1 MTGWWNIRLRQ
12 GDAVQFFTV
21 RQLGDQR
28 LLQQGRLLAGLA
40 EGAVSQHAGELYKLR
55 DLIEAVEDQ
64 HQGDAGA
71 VQVGQQGS
79 QLLAGV
85 DVEAVERFVED
96 QQLRIGHQGLT
107 QQGLTRFPGRQVL
120 KPAVQQGAD
129 AKLFGQA
136 RAAGRIFY
144 LILDNLCGGAAGVFF
159 AGAEQVGVIALPLV
173 ADQLLQLL
181 EGEAGY
187 AGEVAFVLAA
197 EQGQVAGQGPREG
210 GFAAAVATD
219 KRPAL
224 TRSQVQLVY
233 F

>member
-1 MTGWWNIRLRQ
+1 MTGRWDIRLRQ

-40 EGAVSQHAGELYKLR
+40 KGAVSQHAGELHKLR
-55 DLIEAVEDQ
+55 DLIEAVEHQ

-85 DVEAVERFVED
+85 DVETVERFIED

-107 QQGLTRFPGRQVL
+107 QQGLTRFPGRQVF

-136 RAAGRIFY
+136 RAAGRIFH
-144 LILDNLCGGAAGVFF
+144 LILDNLRGGAAGIFF
-159 AGAEQVGVIALPLV
+159 ARAEQVGVIALPLV

-187 AGEVAFVLAA
+187 AGEVAFALAA

-210 GFAAAVATD
+210 GFAAAVAAD
-219 KRPAL
+219 ERPAF
-224 TRSQVQLVY
+224 TRRHAQVVY